1 MEIKL
6 IEQLGL
12 NDLDVVEALIDDLE
26 NAVSLFNW
34 LENINVSKNVREFLK
49 KCKNCNRRYFYA
61 GAFNI
66 IS

>member
-34 LENINVSKNVREFLK
+34 LENINVSKNVREFFEKMKNFFHQRRMHTLK
-49 KCKNCNRRYFYA
+49 V
-61 GAFNI
+61 
-66 IS
+66 

>member
-26 NAVSLFNW
+26 NAVDS
-34 LENINVSKNVREFLK
+34 V
-49 KCKNCNRRYFYA
+49 FYK
-61 GAFNI
+61 I
-66 IS
+66 

>member
-26 NAVSLFNW
+26 NAEIGRAHV
-34 LENINVSKNVREFLK
+34 
-49 KCKNCNRRYFYA
+49 
-61 GAFNI
+61 
-66 IS
+66 

>member
-34 LENINVSKNVREFLK
+34 
-49 KCKNCNRRYFYA
+49 
-61 GAFNI
+61 
-66 IS
+66 

>member
-26 NAVSLFNW
+26 NA
-34 LENINVSKNVREFLK
+34 
-49 KCKNCNRRYFYA
+49 CNLTEYLTKRTF
-61 GAFNI
+61 
-66 IS
+66 

>member
-49 KCKNCNRRYFYA
+49 KCKNFFHRRRMHTLKV
-61 GAFNI
+61 
-66 IS
+66 